1 MTFIAP
7 NASAF
12 HTRSSSSSS
21 SEGFAPQDKQIV
33 TTVKNC
39 LVFMASSGNGQPVM
53 VHAMADSPDLRST
66 LQGANIPFFAL
77 SEVVS
82 TMEADNHDGGNGQ
95 AVKITRFRF
104 VRGAMQKFPSWV
116 LAKAGEWVMQ
126 VIIASGRGVDYR
138 WASTAKGQDGQATNY
153 PGLNAYCLPEGQWE
167 YKPLKRNPAPLGGA
181 PTGFGQGGG
190 FAAPQSSGFT
200 APASAPAFSAPQN
213 APF

>member
-21 SEGFAPQDKQIV
+21 EGFAPQDETIV
-33 TTVKNC
+33 NAVKNC
-39 LVFMASSGNGQPVM
+39 LVFMASAGQDQPVM
-53 VHAMADSPDLRST
+53 VHAMADSRDLRNT
-66 LQGANIPFFAL
+66 LQSAQIPFFAL

-104 VRGAMQKFPSWV
+104 VRGAMQRFPSWV
-116 LAKAGEWVMQ
+116 LAKTGDWVMQ
-126 VIIASGRGVDYR
+126 VIIAHGRGVDFR

-167 YKPLKRNPAPLGGA
+167 YKPLKRNPAPQAGA
-181 PTGFGQGGG
+181 PAGFG
-190 FAAPQSSGFT
+190 QSSGFSAPQSGGFS
-200 APASAPAFSAPQN
+200 APASAPAFSAPQG

>member
-21 SEGFAPQDKQIV
+21 SEGFAPQDETIV
-33 TTVKNC
+33 NAVKNC
-39 LVFMASSGNGQPVM
+39 LVFMASAGQDQPVM
-53 VHAMADSPDLRST
+53 VHAMADSRDLRNT
-66 LQGANIPFFAL
+66 LQGAQIPFFRL

-116 LAKAGEWVMQ
+116 LAKTGDWVMQ
-126 VIIASGRGVDYR
+126 VIIAHGRGVDFR

-153 PGLNAYCLPEGQWE
+153 PGLNAYCLPGGNGSTSHSSAL
-167 YKPLKRNPAPLGGA
+167 PLLKQAVP
-181 PTGFGQGGG
+181 
-190 FAAPQSSGFT
+190 PQ
-200 APASAPAFSAPQN
+200 ASVKVVASQRLSRVASLHLPSLHLRTYLSKV
-213 APF
+213 